1 MSGQFDPCGP
11 YLQILN
17 PPVEN
22 MKINKTLIAFLV
34 ASLLTV
40 GLAFAGEAKAAAAK
54 VAGCC
59 AKAAKENK
67 ACTHGECCVA
77 AAKAGNNCE
86 KCGGSGKAEV
96 KKADAKK

>member
-1 MSGQFDPCGP
+1 
-11 YLQILN
+11 
-17 PPVEN
+17 
-22 MKINKTLIAFLV
+22 MKINKSLIAFLV

-40 GLAFAGEAKAAAAK
+40 GLAFAGEAKKDDAAK

-59 AKAAKENK
+59 TKAAKESK
-67 ACTHGECCVA
+67 ACGHECCVA

-86 KCGGSGKAEV
+86 KCGGHGKAEV